1 MVVGSTG
8 SGKTTTVNAM
18 INHVLGVQWKDDF
31 RLKIIHELSSNQ
43 GAGTIRKKSTQSNI
57 VRILLHST
65 VHGRIQNT
73 LQPHYR
79 GHSGLWRFKR
89 NWAPNRYV
97 DSSTQRA
104 RQALIMLMPSA
115 SLVRPVIRG
124 SLPRSSMFLTESW
137 PCSEKISR
145 RISISAL
152 YLCWWSRASNPV
164 SNASSRS
171 LVANSGEEDEDNF
184 DRMFWRMGIK
194 SFEKFLQDLAK
205 MEPKS
210 LFLTKQV
217 LNERAQLEV
226 RLSGLRETIDLG
238 VNKLSE
244 LQQSKRV
251 CNQHAADIN
260 ANKNF
265 IFTHQEP
272 KRVHVNYLIIF

>member
-1 MVVGSTG
+1 MF
-8 SGKTTTVNAM
+8 GKDIKKNLL
-18 INHVLGVQWKDDF
+18 VLFTFADGQK
-31 RLKIIHELSSNQ
+31 
-43 GAGTIRKKSTQSNI
+43 
-57 VRILLHST
+57 
-65 VHGRIQNT
+65 
-73 LQPHYR
+73 P
-79 GHSGLWRFKR
+79 
-89 NWAPNRYV
+89 
-97 DSSTQRA
+97 
-104 RQALIMLMPSA
+104 QALLAMPA
-115 SLVRPVIRG
+115 AGVLED
-124 SLPRSSMFLTESW
+124 ESNFY
-137 PCSEKISR
+137 KLNN
-145 RISISAL
+145 SAL
-152 YLCWWSRASNPV
+152 F
-164 SNASSRS
+164 
-171 LVANSGEEDEDNF
+171 VANSGEEDEDNF

-210 LFLTKQV
+210 LVLTKQV

-244 LQQSKRV
+244 LQLSKRV